1 MRSFVAILLFLLL
14 LSFRVTGQGDQDALK
29 ILDSFANKALKA
41 PSITMKFNLVT
52 NNQAENSTDTLAGSV
67 IISKDK
73 YRLDLPDNII
83 WFNGETSWSYL
94 PVEKEVTITKANRK
108 DNAFQS
114 RPSLIFSA
122 YKKGYKNRLIDEKA
136 ESYVIDMYPE
146 DIKSELVRIRLTIG
160 KPQLNLISLEYKK
173 KDGTI
178 ITLHVKEYDLKAKPE
193 PDTFVYQP
201 DKFKDVEVIDMR

>member
-1 MRSFVAILLFLLL
+1 MRSLVSTLILLLV
-14 LSFRVTGQGDQDALK
+14 LSHGAAGQGDQDAIK

-52 NNQAENSTDTLAGSV
+52 TNQADNSSDTLAGSV

-94 PVEKEVTITKANRK
+94 LAEKEVTITKADRK
-108 DNAFQS
+108 DNSFQS
-114 RPSLIFSA
+114 RPSHIFSA

-136 ESYVIDMYPE
+136 DSYILDMYPE
-146 DIKSELVRIRLTIG
+146 DLKSELVRIRLTIG
-160 KPQLNLISLEYKK
+160 MPQLKLISLEYKK

-178 ITLHVKEYDLKAKPE
+178 ITLHVTEYDLIAKPE
-193 PDTFVYQP
+193 SDTFVYQP
-201 DKFKDVEVIDMR
+201 AKYKDVEVIDMR

>member
-1 MRSFVAILLFLLL
+1 MRSFVVTLLL
-14 LSFRVTGQGDQDALK
+14 LIVLPYYAAGQDDQNAIK
-29 ILDSFANKALKA
+29 MLDSFANKALKA
-41 PSITMKFNLVT
+41 PSIAMKFNLVT
-52 NNQAENSTDTLAGSV
+52 TSQTDNSTDTLAGSV

-94 PVEKEVTITKANRK
+94 SAEKEVTITKANKK
-108 DNAFQS
+108 DNTFQS

-136 ESYVIDMYPE
+136 DSYIIDMYPE
-146 DIKSELVRIRLTIG
+146 DIKSELIRIRLTIG
-160 KPQLNLISLEYKK
+160 KSLLNLISLEYKK

-178 ITLHVKEYDLKAKPE
+178 ITLHVTGYDLKVKPE
-193 PDTFVYQP
+193 SDTFVYQP
-201 DKFKDVEVIDMR
+201 AKFKDVEVIDMR

>member
-1 MRSFVAILLFLLL
+1 MRSFIVTLLL
-14 LSFRVTGQGDQDALK
+14 LFVLTHVVNGQDDLNAIK
-29 ILDSFANKALKA
+29 ILNSFANKALKA

-52 NNQAENSTDTLAGSV
+52 TSQTDNSVDTLSGSV

-94 PVEKEVTITKANRK
+94 QAEKEVTITKADKK
-108 DNAFQS
+108 DNTFQS

-122 YKKGYKNRLIDEKA
+122 YKKGYKNRLIDEKTD
-136 ESYVIDMYPE
+136 SYIIDMYPE
-146 DIKSELVRIRLTIG
+146 DIKSELIRIRLTIG
-160 KPQLNLISLEYKK
+160 KSLLNLTSLEYKK

-178 ITLHVKEYDLKAKPE
+178 ITLNVTGYDLKAKPE
-193 PDTFVYQP
+193 SDTFVYQP
-201 DKFKDVEVIDMR
+201 ANFKDVEIIDMR

>member
-1 MRSFVAILLFLLL
+1 MRSIVTALSLLL
-14 LSFRVTGQGDQDALK
+14 ILQYNVTGQGDQNAIK

-52 NNQAENSTDTLAGSV
+52 SSLTDNSTDTLAGSV

-73 YRLDLPDNII
+73 YKLNLPDNII

-94 PVEKEVTITKANRK
+94 PAEKEVTITKADKK
-108 DNAFQS
+108 DNTFQS

-122 YKKGYKNRLIDEKA
+122 YKKGYKNRLIDEKSD
-136 ESYVIDMYPE
+136 SYVLDMYPE
-146 DIKSELVRIRLTIG
+146 DIKSELIRIRLTIG
-160 KPQLNLISLEYKK
+160 KPLLNLISLEYKK

-178 ITLHVKEYDLKAKPE
+178 ITLHVSTYDLKDKPE
-193 PDTFVYQP
+193 SDTFVYQP
-201 DKFKDVEVIDMR
+201 AKFKDVEVIDMR

>member
-1 MRSFVAILLFLLL
+1 MRSIIVTLLL
-14 LSFRVTGQGDQDALK
+14 LFVVAHVASGQDDANAIK

-41 PSITMKFNLVT
+41 PSITMKFDLVT
-52 NNQAENSTDTLAGSV
+52 TSQTDNSTDTLAGSV

-73 YRLDLPDNII
+73 YRLNLPDNII

-94 PVEKEVTITKANRK
+94 LAEKEVTITKADKK
-108 DNAFQS
+108 DNTFQS

-136 ESYVIDMYPE
+136 DSYIIDMYPE
-146 DIKSELVRIRLTIG
+146 DIKSELIRIRLTIG
-160 KPQLNLISLEYKK
+160 KALLNLTNLEYKK

-178 ITLHVKEYDLKAKPE
+178 ITLHVTGYDLKAKPE
-193 PDTFVYQP
+193 SDTFVYQP
-201 DKFKDVEVIDMR
+201 TKFKDVEVIDMR

>member
-1 MRSFVAILLFLLL
+1 MASLLL
-14 LSFRVTGQGDQDALK
+14 LLILPYYVAGQGDKNAIK
-29 ILDSFANKALKA
+29 ILDSFASKALKA

-52 NNQAENSTDTLAGSV
+52 SSLTDNSTDTLAGSV

-73 YRLDLPDNII
+73 YKLNLPDNII

-94 PVEKEVTITKANRK
+94 PAEKEVTITKADKK
-108 DNAFQS
+108 DNTFQS

-136 ESYVIDMYPE
+136 DSYVLDMYPE
-146 DIKSELVRIRLTIG
+146 DIKSELIRIRLTVG
-160 KPQLNLISLEYKK
+160 KPLLNLISLEYKK

-178 ITLHVKEYDLKAKPE
+178 ITLYVSTYDLKAKPE
-193 PDTFVYQP
+193 SDTFVYQP
-201 DKFKDVEVIDMR
+201 ANFKDVEVIDMR

>member
-1 MRSFVAILLFLLL
+1 MRSFIVTLLL
-14 LSFRVTGQGDQDALK
+14 LFVLTHVVNGQDDLNAIK

-52 NNQAENSTDTLAGSV
+52 TSQTDNSVDTLSGSV

-94 PVEKEVTITKANRK
+94 QAEKEVTITKADKK
-108 DNAFQS
+108 DNTFQS

-122 YKKGYKNRLIDEKA
+122 YKKGYKNRLIDEKTD
-136 ESYVIDMYPE
+136 SYIIDMYPE
-146 DIKSELVRIRLTIG
+146 DIKSELIRIRLTIG
-160 KPQLNLISLEYKK
+160 KSLLNLTSLEYKK

-178 ITLHVKEYDLKAKPE
+178 ITLHVTGYDLKAKPE
-193 PDTFVYQP
+193 SNTFVYQP
-201 DKFKDVEVIDMR
+201 ANFRDVEVIDMR

>member
-1 MRSFVAILLFLLL
+1 MRSVFAILLFLFVLPCY
-14 LSFRVTGQGDQDALK
+14 VTGQDDQNAIK

-52 NNQAENSTDTLAGSV
+52 TSQTDNSTDTLAGSV

-73 YRLDLPDNII
+73 YQLNLPDNII

-94 PVEKEVTITKANRK
+94 LAEKEVTITKANKK
-108 DNAFQS
+108 DNTFQS

-122 YKKGYKNRLIDEKA
+122 YKNGYKNRLIDEKPDF
-136 ESYVIDMYPE
+136 YIIDMYPE
-146 DIKSELVRIRLTIG
+146 DLKSELIRIRLTIG
-160 KPQLNLISLEYKK
+160 KSQLNLISLEYKK

-178 ITLHVKEYDLKAKPE
+178 ITLHVSSYDLKTKPGA
-193 PDTFVYQP
+193 DAFVYQP
-201 DKFKDVEVIDMR
+201 AKFKDVEVIDMR

>member
-1 MRSFVAILLFLLL
+1 MRSIAVTVFLLL
-14 LSFRVTGQGDQDALK
+14 ALPHFVSGQNDQEALK

-41 PSITMKFNLVT
+41 PSITMKFNLV
-52 NNQAENSTDTLAGSV
+52 NSNQMDNSSDSLAGSV

-83 WFNGETSWSYL
+83 WFNGEISWSYL
-94 PVEKEVTITKANRK
+94 PAEKEVTITKADRK
-108 DNAFQS
+108 DNTFQS

-122 YKKGYKNRLIDEKA
+122 YKKGYKNRLVEEKSD
-136 ESYVIDMYPE
+136 SYVIDMYPE

-160 KPQLNLISLEYKK
+160 KSQLNLISLEYKK

-178 ITLHVKEYDLKAKPE
+178 ITLHVKEYDLKAKLE
-193 PDTFVYQP
+193 PLTFVYQP
-201 DKFKDVEVIDMR
+201 DKYKDVEVIDMR

>member
-94 PVEKEVTITKANRK
+94 PAEKEVTITKANRK

>member
-1 MRSFVAILLFLLL
+1 MRSFVVTLLL
-14 LSFRVTGQGDQDALK
+14 LIVLPYYAAGQDDQNAIK
-29 ILDSFANKALKA
+29 MLDSFANKALKA
-41 PSITMKFNLVT
+41 PSIAMKFNLVT
-52 NNQAENSTDTLAGSV
+52 TSQTDNSTDTLAGSV

-94 PVEKEVTITKANRK
+94 TAEKEVTITKANKK
-108 DNAFQS
+108 DNTFQS

-136 ESYVIDMYPE
+136 DSYIIDMYPE
-146 DIKSELVRIRLTIG
+146 DIKSELIRIRLTIG
-160 KPQLNLISLEYKK
+160 KSLLNLISLEYKK

-178 ITLHVKEYDLKAKPE
+178 ITLHVTGYDLKVKPE
-193 PDTFVYQP
+193 SDTFVYQP
-201 DKFKDVEVIDMR
+201 AKFKDVEVIDMR